1 MKDVIS
7 IQRLQKITEIGNLYF
22 YVEMNCYIHIKSLIR
37 WCLIKQFFSLNE
49 NLLFFILI
57 TF

>member
-37 WCLIKQFFSLNE
+37 
-49 NLLFFILI
+49 
-57 TF
+57 